1 MVGGADFFGSSNM
14 KTMDLEERIRL
25 LAGNQQFTGLNDRV
39 RRGSFIQEERAALRI
54 MKIQKDQH
62 NKLNQ
67 GIVEDGSLAGT
78 PLIVSKQH
86 SSKYDELARTKV
98 ETFMAQ

>member
-1 MVGGADFFGSSNM
+1 
-14 KTMDLEERIRL
+14 
-25 LAGNQQFTGLNDRV
+25 
-39 RRGSFIQEERAALRI
+39 
-54 MKIQKDQH
+54 
-62 NKLNQ
+62 LNQ

-98 ETFMAQ
+98 ETFMA